1 MQVNFAQG
9 SYFGNSGRFLLLVVE
24 ALIVEMDNII
34 DQIKSTS
41 LFGQLDTETIQNCLE
56 SGEFIILSY
65 AKNAVIHF
73 ESETAN
79 KLEIVLN
86 GKVAVEHID
95 ESGELL
101 SITELFHNDI
111 LGGNLL
117 FSDHPV
123 YPMTITAQLPT
134 VVLAVE
140 REALFRLLS
149 ENPDFLRVYLSSIS
163 GRTQILGYK
172 IKNYTNKTIRQ
183 CIQSYLDYES
193 KRQNSKRILLNITK
207 KELAEKFGVQR
218 TSLSRELNKMK
229 QDGLIQF
236 DKVSITILD

>member
-1 MQVNFAQG
+1 MEPADISEN
-9 SYFGNSGRFLLLVVE
+9 
-24 ALIVEMDNII
+24 
-34 DQIKSTS
+34 IKSTI
-41 LFGQLDTETIQNCLE
+41 LFGPLDTDTIRACLE
-56 SGEFIILSY
+56 SGEFRIVMY

-79 KLEIVLN
+79 KLEVVLS

-101 SITELFHNDI
+101 SITELFRNDI

-117 FSDHPV
+117 FSDRPV
-123 YPMTITAQLPT
+123 YPMTVSAQMPT
-134 VVLAVE
+134 VILEVE
-140 REALFRLLS
+140 REALFLLLS
-149 ENPDFLRVYLSSIS
+149 KNSDFLRIYLNSIS
-163 GRTQILGYK
+163 GRTQTLGYK

-193 KRQNSKRILLNITK
+193 KRQNSKRVQLNITK

-218 TSLSRELNKMK
+218 TSLSRELNKMR
-229 QDGLIQF
+229 QAGLIEF
-236 DKVSITILD
+236 DKNSITIVD

>member
-1 MQVNFAQG
+1 
-9 SYFGNSGRFLLLVVE
+9 
-24 ALIVEMDNII
+24 MDNII
-34 DQIKSTS
+34 DQIKATT
-41 LFGQLDTETIQNCLE
+41 LFGQLDAETIRNCLE
-56 SGEFIILSY
+56 SGEFKIVSY

-73 ESETAN
+73 EAETAN
-79 KLEIVLN
+79 KLEVVLN

-117 FSDHPV
+117 FSEHPV

-149 ENPDFLRVYLSSIS
+149 ENPDFLKLYLSSIS
-163 GRTQILGYK
+163 GRTQIL
-172 IKNYTNKTIRQ
+172 
-183 CIQSYLDYES
+183 
-193 KRQNSKRILLNITK
+193 
-207 KELAEKFGVQR
+207 
-218 TSLSRELNKMK
+218 
-229 QDGLIQF
+229 
-236 DKVSITILD
+236 

>member
-1 MQVNFAQG
+1 MKAMN
-9 SYFGNSGRFLLLVVE
+9 NE
-24 ALIVEMDNII
+24 IN
-34 DQIKSTS
+34 QINATT
-41 LFGQLDTETIQNCLE
+41 LFGQLDAETIQNCLE
-56 SGEFIILSY
+56 SGEFKTVSY

-73 ESETAN
+73 EAETAN
-79 KLEIVLN
+79 KLEVVLN

-101 SITELFHNDI
+101 SITELFQNDI

-117 FSDHPV
+117 FSEHPV

-149 ENPDFLRVYLSSIS
+149 ENPDFLKLYLSSIS

-193 KRQNSKRILLNITK
+193 KRQNSKKVRLNISK
-207 KELAEKFGVQR
+207 KELAEKFGIQR
-218 TSLSRELNKMK
+218 TSLSRELNKMR
-229 QDGLIQF
+229 QDGLIEF
-236 DKVSITILD
+236 DKDSITIN